1 MDENRALEAT
11 MGGKPAV
18 ELRFRSI
25 RSDGVLGELLARAR
39 LVLGSSEHER
49 AAVRVIQHHV
59 GGGVAGGRLAEG
71 AHVVQA
77 AEGQE
82 GDFGGGG
89 GVDGGIEELRVG
101 RVLFE
106 SLAGALK
113 FFALA
118 IDSGI
123 RCGIHHRGVDVFFAG
138 VEKKIGLAQ
147 QRPAIG
153 GAEEVHGGE
162 HRDKGNAEESAK
174 NFQYSFHSFFILFDL
189 LCAARSRA
197 TVQQG
202 QWQEA

>member
-1 MDENRALEAT
+1 

-18 ELRFRSI
+18 ELRFRGI

-106 SLAGALK
+106 GLAGALK

-123 RCGIHHRGVDVFFAG
+123 RCGIHHRGVDTFFAG
-138 VEKKIGLAQ
+138 VEKNIGLAQ
-147 QRPAIG
+147 ERPAIG

-162 HRDKGNAEESAK
+162 HRDKGN
-174 NFQYSFHSFFILFDL
+174 D
-189 LCAARSRA
+189 
-197 TVQQG
+197 
-202 QWQEA
+202 

>member
-1 MDENRALEAT
+1 

-18 ELRFRSI
+18 ELRFRGI

-153 GAEEVHGGE
+153 GAEEVHG
-162 HRDKGNAEESAK
+162 RDHGDESNDEQATED
-174 NFQYSFHSFFILFDL
+174 FQYRFHSF
-189 LCAARSRA
+189 RRPVRN
-197 TVQQG
+197 T
-202 QWQEA
+202 